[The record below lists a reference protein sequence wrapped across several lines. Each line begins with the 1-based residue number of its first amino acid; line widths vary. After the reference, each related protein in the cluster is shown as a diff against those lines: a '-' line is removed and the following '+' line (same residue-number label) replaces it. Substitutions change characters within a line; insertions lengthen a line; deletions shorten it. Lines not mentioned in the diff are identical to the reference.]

1 MAPDGEW
8 ITTVYGSGRGSN
20 VINVYCQSVDESTHQ

>member
-20 VINVYCQSVDESTHQ
+20 VYCQSVDESTHQ